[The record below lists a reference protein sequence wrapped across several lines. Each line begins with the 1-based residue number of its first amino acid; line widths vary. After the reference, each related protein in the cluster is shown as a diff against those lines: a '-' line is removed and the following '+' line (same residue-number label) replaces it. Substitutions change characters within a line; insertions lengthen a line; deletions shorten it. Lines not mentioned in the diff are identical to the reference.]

1 MWNKESKF
9 GSIFIFRISSISRF
23 PQLMKFTGLFILGS
37 VVNSLN
43 WLNDK
48 IWCWIKSVNILL
60 PFEYFPTENSFI
72 PELLWMNK

>member
-9 GSIFIFRISSISRF
+9 GSIFIFWISSISRF
-23 PQLMKFTGLFILGS
+23 LQLMKFTGLFILGS

-48 IWCWIKSVNILL
+48 IWCWIKC
-60 PFEYFPTENSFI
+60 
-72 PELLWMNK
+72 